1 MRMPTAN
8 SSDKPLVLVPAC
20 NYQQSGGHPQ
30 HTAGKKYV
38 DAVRLAGCTP
48 LIVPTAEP
56 GEIDALLA
64 LADGVFLT
72 GSPSNVHPSHFDEA
86 VHDPSLPLDPDR
98 DAWTLPLIR
107 QALATGLPLFAIC
120 RGTQETNVALG
131 GSLHQAVQEVG
142 PFADHRA
149 PHGQPPEIAYAP
161 QHAVQVQSGGRLAAI
176 LGERNTFDVNSL
188 HGQAVNRLAPGL
200 RVEAV
205 APDGIVEAFSA
216 DTPGF
221 NLCLQWHPEWQ
232 AAANPVS
239 MQLLAAFGDAARA
252 WRARRLLTQPQAHR
266 DSIP

>member
-1 MRMPTAN
+1 
-8 SSDKPLVLVPAC
+8 
-20 NYQQSGGHPQ
+20 
-30 HTAGKKYV
+30 
-38 DAVRLAGCTP
+38 
-48 LIVPTAEP
+48 
-56 GEIDALLA
+56 
-64 LADGVFLT
+64 
-72 GSPSNVHPSHFDEA
+72 PSNVHPSHFGED

-107 QALATGLPLFAIC
+107 EALAIGLPLFAIC

-142 PFADHRA
+142 PFDDHRA

-161 QHAVQVQSGGRLAAI
+161 QHPVQVQPGGRLAAI
-176 LGERNTFDVNSL
+176 LGERTAFDVNSL
-188 HGQAVNRLAPGL
+188 HSQAVNRLAPGL

-216 DTPGF
+216 DGPGF

-232 AAANPVS
+232 AEANPVS

-252 WRARRLLTQPQAHR
+252 WRARRLLTQTPAHR